1 MKRADIFPE
10 AELPDAASL
19 IADGKALVAHWQV
32 GASPF
37 QSLHGIKCE
46 ADYKRKCV
54 ANGKLMQHAQIGWRD
69 PSKSRDAW
77 SEIHDQCARKG
88 VTVDRYGICLDWS
101 MGVPRDQRA
110 SAMRGTGLLLDSVE
124 DFAKLTGA
132 APVAAHFGDFVLGFP
147 AAIENTCAA
156 LAAGSTSIGNL
167 GQYFTFRLHGHS
179 DDLVCTSATVTA
191 LSLIAAQPVG
201 VMVHSNLD
209 DGFAALFGDL
219 SSVMG
224 AVLLE
229 RHIGKLLGVEV
240 SHCWGHHFADPVRR
254 LAFHLALAEVTEGTQ
269 GTMIYGNT
277 TSYRGTR
284 EENFAS
290 LSSYLSM
297 DIAGQLLVPTGHA
310 INPVPVSENERIP
323 DVNEIIEAQLFA
335 ARLIQHQTRH
345 MPMLDDTPA
354 RALAKRIIGGGNAF
368 YTKAINR
375 LEQAEIDTNNPFEM
389 LLAIRRLGG
398 RRMEQMFTTK
408 GDPVTSDIAEEVA
421 EMALGHLARVPE
433 TERTMLARLAP
444 RIVTATTDVHEHGK
458 LVLDEVLGQAGA
470 VLIDGGTSAEPQA
483 LAKLALAERAD
494 AIALSTYNGIA
505 LNYYNEL
512 RKSLGNQIPILIGGR
527 LNQIPDVSNTSIPVD
542 VGDQLAAAGAL
553 VCREIEDAVPAILG
567 SLKEQT

>member
-1 MKRADIFPE
+1 
-10 AELPDAASL
+10 
-19 IADGKALVAHWQV
+19 
-32 GASPF
+32 
-37 QSLHGIKCE
+37 
-46 ADYKRKCV
+46 
-54 ANGKLMQHAQIGWRD
+54 
-69 PSKSRDAW
+69 
-77 SEIHDQCARKG
+77 
-88 VTVDRYGICLDWS
+88 
-101 MGVPRDQRA
+101 
-110 SAMRGTGLLLDSVE
+110 
-124 DFAKLTGA
+124 
-132 APVAAHFGDFVLGFP
+132 P
-147 AAIENTCAA
+147 A
-156 LAAGSTSIGNL
+156 
-167 GQYFTFRLHGHS
+167 
-179 DDLVCTSATVTA
+179 
-191 LSLIAAQPVG
+191 
-201 VMVHSNLD
+201 
-209 DGFAALFGDL
+209 
-219 SSVMG
+219 
-224 AVLLE
+224 
-229 RHIGKLLGVEV
+229 
-240 SHCWGHHFADPVRR
+240 
-254 LAFHLALAEVTEGTQ
+254 
-269 GTMIYGNT
+269 
-277 TSYRGTR
+277 
-284 EENFAS
+284 
-290 LSSYLSM
+290 
-297 DIAGQLLVPTGHA
+297 
-310 INPVPVSENERIP
+310 SENERIP

-375 LEQAEIDTNNPFEM
+375 LEQADIDTNNPFEM

-483 LAKLALAERAD
+483 LAKLALEERAD